1 MCLLIIHSLVHLLVS
16 YALPTVQAEGP
27 QAAAYQAAAEQ
38 LVAGC
43 HAARQFTDTATF
55 TLRCSACMLGL
66 KGAKEA
72 QEHAAATGHTNF
84 TEY

>member
-1 MCLLIIHSLVHLLVS
+1 L
-16 YALPTVQAEGP
+16 QAEGP